1 MAWSSP
7 DDTRVTE
14 MAEEFPEASFLGLDL
29 APGWSDRPKIPDN
42 VVFELC
48 NVVEGISC
56 PDETFDII
64 HARSMLG
71 GVSRQF
77 PSIE

>member
-1 MAWSSP
+1 
-7 DDTRVTE
+7 

-29 APGWSDRPKIPDN
+29 APGWSDRSRIPDN

-71 GVSRQF
+71 GVSRHF
-77 PSIE
+77 PSMSI

>member
-1 MAWSSP
+1 MAWS
-7 DDTRVTE
+7 DADNTRVTE

-48 NVVEGISC
+48 NVVEGILC

-71 GVSRQF
+71 GVSRHF
-77 PSIE
+77 PSMK

>member
-1 MAWSSP
+1 MAWSSA

-29 APGWSDRPKIPDN
+29 APGWSDRSKIPDN

-64 HARSMLG
+64 NARSMLG
-71 GVSRQF
+71 EVSRHV
-77 PSIE
+77 PSMK